1 MYLADVLPN
10 ATLKLIHGA
19 STHESRQELE
29 SSAAAVLV
37 VLCAIWGLSQVAIK
51 LAGEGISPAMQAGLR
66 SIGSAILLVGWARWR
81 RVPLLVRDGTLVPG
95 IVAGL
100 LFAAEFLLMYLG
112 LTFTTASRAVIYV
125 YMAPFVTAIGAH
137 FFIDGD
143 RLTRMKTA
151 GLVIA
156 FAGVLI
162 AFADALRLP
171 TRTELLGDLLCLGA
185 AFAWGATTIV
195 VKGSRLRGASA
206 ERTLFYQL
214 AVSAVLLPAVA
225 LATGESGVHAAT
237 PMVIGALLYQI
248 VIVAFASYAAWFWLV
263 SRYPASRLAAF
274 TFLTPIFGVAAGG
287 LFLSEPLGPGLI
299 AALVLMASGIYLVN
313 RPTRAR
319 VGAGPAPDATV
330 DQRQVRAPM

>member
-1 MYLADVLPN
+1 
-10 ATLKLIHGA
+10 
-19 STHESRQELE
+19 
-29 SSAAAVLV
+29 VLV

-66 SIGSAILLVGWARWR
+66 SIGSTILLIAWARWR
-81 RVPLLVRDGTLVPG
+81 RIPLIARDDTLVPG

-100 LFAAEFLLMYLG
+100 LFAGEFLFIYWG
-112 LTFTTASRAVIYV
+112 LEFTTASRGVIYV
-125 YMAPFVTAIGAH
+125 YMAPFVTAVGAH
-137 FFIDGD
+137 FFTDGD
-143 RLTRMKTA
+143 RLTRMKTV
-151 GLVIA
+151 GLAIA
-156 FAGVLI
+156 FAGLVI

-171 TRTELLGDLLCLGA
+171 SRTELFGDLLCLGA
-185 AFAWGATTIV
+185 AFAWGATTV
-195 VKGSRLRGASA
+195 VIKGSRLRGVSA

-225 LATGESGVHAAT
+225 LATGESGVHAPT

-287 LFLSEPLGPGLI
+287 LLLDEPLGPGLI

-319 VGAGPAPDATV
+319 VDDEPTPDTMDAPG
-330 DQRQVRAPM
+330 DQRQVRAPR